1 MKNILNSMEM
11 IAKIYDNGVKDK
23 HFMADKL

>member
-1 MKNILNSMEM
+1 MKNILNSMKM

-23 HFMADKL
+23 HFMVDKL